1 MGRPSSPTPAGSEI
15 AGWPVTLKSAVKGVN
30 WPERAKSAI
39 GSSPWPSHSPIFSG
53 RSASAGVSS
62 TSYSAKNAT
71 TPRASACSCA
81 TQARY
86 STADI
91 PRARSEIARDSGSIS
106 SSSGGRPASS
116 SP

>member
-1 MGRPSSPTPAGSEI
+1 M
-15 AGWPVTLKSAVKGVN
+15 TLKSAVNGVN

-39 GSSPWPSHSPIFSG
+39 GSSPRPLHSPICSG

-86 STADI
+86 SIEDMPLAMS
-91 PRARSEIARDSGSIS
+91 ASARDSGSIS